1 MRVALGRV
9 AEADDDELAY
19 AYYAANETGRPYDR
33 RRYNRAYAQRAY
45 ALYRPRHVERG
56 VAMLLKT
63 AGLTPNGRL
72 GILAS
77 RLAWRAM
84 RYRAARLAKAAAA

>member
-1 MRVALGRV
+1 
-9 AEADDDELAY
+9 
-19 AYYAANETGRPYDR
+19 
-33 RRYNRAYAQRAY
+33 
-45 ALYRPRHVERG
+45 
-56 VAMLLKT
+56 MLLKA

-84 RYRAARLAKAAAA
+84 RYRADRLAKAAT